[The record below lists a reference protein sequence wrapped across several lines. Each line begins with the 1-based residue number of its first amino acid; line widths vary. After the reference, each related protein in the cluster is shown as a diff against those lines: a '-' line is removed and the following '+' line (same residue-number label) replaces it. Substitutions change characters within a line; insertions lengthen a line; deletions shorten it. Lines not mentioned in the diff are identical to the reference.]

1 MTFEGVGAVLALLN
15 FGIATLIGLALPG
28 TATHWVRLAIALTMF
43 GTALTSGIYLGRLT
57 WGA

>member
-1 MTFEGVGAVLALLN
+1 MTFEGVGAGLALLN
-15 FGIATLIGLALPG
+15 FAIAALIGLALPA
-28 TATHWVRLAIALTMF
+28 TATHWVRLSIALIMF

>member
-1 MTFEGVGAVLALLN
+1 MTFEGVGAGLALLN
-15 FGIATLIGLALPG
+15 FAIAALIGLALPA
-28 TATHWVRLAIALTMF
+28 TATHWVRLAIALIMF